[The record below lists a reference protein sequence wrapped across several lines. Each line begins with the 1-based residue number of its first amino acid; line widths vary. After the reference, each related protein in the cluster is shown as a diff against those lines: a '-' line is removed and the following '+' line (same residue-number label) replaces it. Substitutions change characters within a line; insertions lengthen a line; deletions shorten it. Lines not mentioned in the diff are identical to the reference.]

1 LDPTEYNT
9 RTHQSNMD
17 VHDCVQPGDLMQ
29 GAAIMATFVYHTIM
43 REQMMQPIPMRK
55 PLPKEK
61 QPPNS
66 TSKNDR
72 ENVLLWGECLWP
84 DSYPHFN
91 LLSIRTD

>member
-1 LDPTEYNT
+1 
-9 RTHQSNMD
+9 
-17 VHDCVQPGDLMQ
+17 
-29 GAAIMATFVYHTIM
+29 M

-66 TSKNDR
+66 TGKNDR